1 HKAAFLKDR
10 LGLDAV
16 IDYKAEPSLTKAL
29 ARAVKEIGAEGIDVY
44 FDNVGGDHLQAALA
58 LANPFARFAI
68 CGMISQYNVTDA
80 PTVPRNLTLLMT
92 KRIRMQG
99 YIVRDHEDRWDQFM
113 ADVTEWYSKGLIEQT
128 ETVHEGIEHALDAFH
143 GLFTGSNLGRTVV
156 KLG

>member
-1 HKAAFLKDR
+1 
-10 LGLDAV
+10 
-16 IDYKAEPSLTKAL
+16 
-29 ARAVKEIGAEGIDVY
+29 
-44 FDNVGGDHLQAALA
+44 LA

-143 GLFTGSNLGRTVV
+143 GLFTGSNLGICAYLHGWPFDGGAAKGGNRVRSTAGG
-156 KLG
+156 LGDSRR